1 MIHIY
6 EVGMISNFHT
16 KHDTNRKNQ
25 NYLVKIYTYN
35 IIVKYQSGNSIMN
48 SKTYSDKNIKLSVYN
63 II

>member
-35 IIVKYQSGNSIMN
+35 IIIKYQSGNSIMN
-48 SKTYSDKNIKLSVYN
+48 SKTYSDKI
-63 II
+63 